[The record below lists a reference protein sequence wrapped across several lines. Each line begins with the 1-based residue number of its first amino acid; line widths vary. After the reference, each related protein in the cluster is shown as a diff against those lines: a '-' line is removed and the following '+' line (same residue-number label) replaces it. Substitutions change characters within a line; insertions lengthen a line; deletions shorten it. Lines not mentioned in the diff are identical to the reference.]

1 MGFNIADV
9 LKDVPELDTG
19 REQIEYIA
27 LALIDGDAE
36 NFYSL
41 SEIESLANNIATIG
55 LQQPLRLRK
64 HPTEESRYLVVS
76 GHRRREALML
86 LAKDEPEQWSEVAC
100 IVQCDTV
107 SPAMQQLRLIFANSD
122 TRKMSSADI
131 SEQAVQVEKLFYQ
144 LKEEGYEF
152 PGRMRDHVAQVVQV
166 SKTKLAR
173 LKVIRE
179 NLAKCWQSR
188 YKKND
193 NFESVAYSLAQLPVN
208 WQQNVYTMIGEKGYI
223 TAEMVKTY
231 MKRFSEIEKLKCKKR
246 GRETD
251 CQNMDAKRCHSVEV
265 DTWQSWHC
273 GKCCSSCPDLIS
285 CKYACPV
292 MADKVKK
299 LKADKRE
306 AQKQTREAQAEK
318 DRPAVEK
325 ISALWQR
332 FGLARE
338 MAYKDIEACKNAL
351 GIYYFPY
358 DEEKSM
364 KLECGEAKIKPETK
378 LPFGYSCYLS
388 EIERLIALADLFD
401 CSLDWLLCRTD
412 IKEMAQAVQPT
423 SEDVSNSG
431 TGWQTGA
438 PSFPGKYVV
447 LVRYDA
453 DCSIVPEKMDWDG
466 TEWTMFGSSLGFEGA
481 KFFGWMPMI
490 PETDE
495 NQLPLND
502 ACKTG
507 MSSTGHCGAAAY
519 CPEPA
524 DCCLNCD
531 KDCNLRCG
539 WTED

>member
-1 MGFNIADV
+1 MAFNIADV
-9 LKDVPELDTG
+9 LKDVPESDTG
-19 REQIEYIA
+19 REQIEYIS

-64 HPTEESRYLVVS
+64 HPTEESRYLIVS

-86 LAKDEPEQWSEVAC
+86 LAKDEPERWNEVAC

-131 SEQAVQVEKLFYQ
+131 SEQAVQVEKLLYQ
-144 LKEEGYEF
+144 LKEEGHEF

-208 WQQNVYTMIGEKGYI
+208 WQQNIYTMIGENGYI

-231 MKRFSEIEKLKCKKR
+231 MKRFSAIEKLECKKR
-246 GRETD
+246 GRVIN

-265 DTWQSWHC
+265 ATWQSWHC

-292 MADKVKK
+292 TAERVKQ
-299 LKADKRE
+299 LKADKRA
-306 AQKQTREAQAEK
+306 AQKQIREAQAEK

-325 ISALWQR
+325 VSALWQR

-338 MAYKDIEACKNAL
+338 LAGKSFDECKRALNIVYFAYDA
-351 GIYYFPY
+351 
-358 DEEKSM
+358 EKVM
-364 KLECGEAKIKPETK
+364 KLECGEAKVTPETK
-378 LPFGYSCYLS
+378 LPYDYSCYLS
-388 EIERLIALADLFD
+388 SVDRLIALADLLG
-401 CSLDWLLCRTD
+401 CSIDYLLCRTN
-412 IKEMAQAVQPT
+412 IKEMAQAEQPT
-423 SEDVSNSG
+423 NEDVSNSG
-431 TGWQTGA
+431 TMWHPISEEPPTGVDLVWLDGRGYSDTA
-438 PSFPGKYVV
+438 KY
-447 LVRYDA
+447 LACQQIEIASTISWNEARYWA
-453 DCSIVPEKMDWDG
+453 
-466 TEWTMFGSSLGFEGA
+466 F
-481 KFFGWMPMI
+481 
-490 PETDE
+490 
-495 NQLPLND
+495 LP
-502 ACKTG
+502 K
-507 MSSTGHCGAAAY
+507 
-519 CPEPA
+519 
-524 DCCLNCD
+524 
-531 KDCNLRCG
+531 
-539 WTED
+539 ED